1 MSSFTFTGLA
11 SGLDTASIVN
21 SLVDA
26 ERAPIRRLE
35 NKIEDLNS
43 QKSAF
48 NRIDGRLDTLG
59 DTLSDLGS
67 TTSLQS
73 YTATSSNEDAV
84 RAVGGVGAIAGRFS
98 LNVSQLAE
106 SQRTY
111 SDGVSARDAG
121 GLFGTGTLTIG
132 VGGSSFDVNVDADT
146 TLEDIASAING
157 SGEDVSATIAFNG
170 TDYRLLVSGTETGAA
185 NAVTF
190 TESGVTLGLS
200 TPSNTLQAA
209 QDAQFTIDGL
219 NYSSGTNV
227 VNDALDG
234 ISFELQGVGSANVNV
249 EVDADDIKDQIQ
261 SFVTD
266 FNAVVFDINGEFN
279 RSADGTTGVLF
290 GDSTLRGLQSQFSS
304 VVTSPIS
311 IGGTTRLISDI
322 GLSLSRDGNLELDEA
337 ALDAAIIENPTA
349 VRELFAGNGT
359 DPGLST
365 LLGDTVDGFADFADG
380 RLRTRVDGIDSEV
393 ASINDQIERLELRV
407 TSFEEQLNQQFIT
420 LETTINSL
428 NAQNSFLQSQL
439 G

>member
-1 MSSFTFTGLA
+1 PA
-11 SGLDTASIVN
+11 
-21 SLVDA
+21 
-26 ERAPIRRLE
+26 
-35 NKIEDLNS
+35 
-43 QKSAF
+43 
-48 NRIDGRLDTLG
+48 RIT
-59 DTLSDLGS
+59 
-67 TTSLQS
+67 
-73 YTATSSNEDAV
+73 
-84 RAVGGVGAIAGRFS
+84 
-98 LNVSQLAE
+98 
-106 SQRTY
+106 
-111 SDGVSARDAG
+111 G

-359 DPGLST
+359 DSGLST